1 MDEDRGALSGDVREG
16 REDERPAGRSS
27 RMDRAMRGVY
37 IIWLREFK
45 RFWRDRA
52 RRIGGFGQPIIYLAL
67 LGVGMQ
73 NAFRVFGGG
82 EFSYVKFMFPG
93 ILGMTVLFTAV
104 FSAISIIWDREFGFL
119 KEVMVSPVP
128 RSSVALGKI
137 LGGSTT
143 ALLQAVIFLVL
154 AFTPW
159 FFGFSLSTLW
169 KILAVLPA
177 LLLLAF
183 SLTSLGVA
191 VAARMTSFEGFPIVM
206 NFLLMPLF
214 FLSGAFFPLQG
225 LPGWMDFL
233 TKINPLTYGVDA
245 LRGVMLRGVEL
256 SGAAGPSLAQY
267 AVWFKDKDIFSLGM
281 SRGYPDPSAISSMTQ
296 RASLPVQVHPL
307 WLDLLVMAGFGALL
321 FALAL
326 WQFNRTQS

>member
-1 MDEDRGALSGDVREG
+1 MGALEEKTLRTVGE
-16 REDERPAGRSS
+16 ERGGV
-27 RMDRAMRGVY
+27 DRHKPSTLQWSMRGLY

-45 RFWRDRA
+45 RFWRDKP
-52 RRIGGFGQPIIYLAL
+52 RRIGGFAQPILYLAL

-73 NAFRVFGGG
+73 SAFKVFGGG
-82 EFSYVKFMFPG
+82 DVPYIKFMFPG
-93 ILGMTVLFTAV
+93 IVGLTVLFTAV

-119 KEVMVSPVP
+119 KEVLVSPVP

-137 LGGSTT
+137 IGGSTT
-143 ALLQAVIFLVL
+143 ALIQGAIFLVL

-159 FFGFSLSTLW
+159 VYGFSLSTLW
-169 KILAVLPA
+169 KVLAVLPLIILMA
-177 LLLLAF
+177 L

-191 VAARMTSFEGFPIVM
+191 VAARMTSMEGFPIVM

-233 TKINPLTYGVDA
+233 TKIDPLTYGVDA
-245 LRGVMLRGVEL
+245 LRGIMLRGIEL
-256 SGAAGPSLAQY
+256 GAGTSSSLSQFM
-267 AVWFKDKDIFSLGM
+267 VWFKDPQIYQIGM
-281 SRGYPDPSAISSMTQ
+281 SKGYPDPATLASLTQ
-296 RASLPVQVHPL
+296 RASLPGQAHPL
-307 WLDLLVMAGFGALL
+307 WLDVLVMLGFGVFL

-326 WQFNRTQS
+326 WQFKGAE

>member
-1 MDEDRGALSGDVREG
+1 
-16 REDERPAGRSS
+16 
-27 RMDRAMRGVY
+27 MRGVY

-52 RRIGGFGQPIIYLAL
+52 RRIGGFAQPIIYLAL

-73 NAFRVFGGG
+73 NAFKVFGGG

-119 KEVMVSPVP
+119 KEVLVSPVP

-143 ALLQAVIFLVL
+143 AMLQAAIFLLL

-159 FFGFSLSTLW
+159 FYGFSLSTLW
-169 KILAVLPA
+169 KILAVVPILV
-177 LLLLAF
+177 LLAL

-233 TKINPLTYGVDA
+233 TKIDPLTYGVDA
-245 LRGVMLRGVEL
+245 LRGIMLRGVEL
-256 SGAAGPSLAQY
+256 GNAAASPFAQY
-267 AVWFKDKDIFSLGM
+267 AAWFKDGDILAIGL
-281 SRGYPDPSAISSMTQ
+281 SRGYPDPSALSSMAG
-296 RASLPVQVHPL
+296 RASLPVQAHPL
-307 WLDLLVMAGFGALL
+307 WLDLLVMAGFGVFL
-321 FALAL
+321 FAVAL
-326 WQFNRTQS
+326 WQFNRTQQ